1 MLSVGIVGLPNVGKS
16 TLFRAL
22 TKKRVAISNRPFTTI
37 NPNIAVVQVPDY
49 RIEKLKEI
57 SNWKEVVPA
66 MIEFIDIAGLVKN
79 AHQGEGLGNQFL
91 SHIRNTDAI
100 IHLVR
105 VFENQDITHIQNKI
119 DPAYDIEIV
128 NLELELAKIEKPT
141 LYVFNVSENQISNW
155 QIDQNIKNLIG
166 NSPYIILSANLELI
180 LSELNENEK
189 NEYIKEL
196 NLKSELDNLVKSC
209 YNLLNLISF
218 FTIKGKNQLRAWEIS
233 RNTSII
239 EAAGKIHSDF
249 KEKFIRSEI
258 IDWQTLLKFGSWLK
272 AKEMGFIKL
281 VGRDYIVQDGDVIEI
296 KI

>member
-22 TKKRVAISNRPFTTI
+22 TKKQVAISNRPFTTI

-91 SHIRNTDAI
+91 SHIRNTDAV

-141 LYVFNVSENQISNW
+141 LYVFNISENQISNW

-189 NEYIKEL
+189 DEYIKEL

-249 KEKFIRSEI
+249 KEKFIKAEI

-272 AKEMGFIKL
+272 AKEMGFIKV